1 MKQGSSSKKHAS
13 ELTRVCS
20 ILLGELSNGKAS
32 LTSHSIITLAD
43 IENRFNLK
51 EKDAKRVL
59 HIISQFSSSEFD
71 TSIPFI
77 DSSDSTE
84 LRLSPYSN
92 FRGHQ
97 TRLNKNES
105 IALAYALTQ
114 AGFNDEDIFDLLDGL
129 LVYNDK
135 ARNEIKQ
142 YLIDNQIDSLNSSL
156 TQSCFCCLL
165 NRRMYFSYQ
174 SNNDK
179 KAKYR
184 TVDPLYIYFKE
195 GYWYLS
201 AWDIKADFQKTYKI
215 DKISD
220 IQQMDGYENH
230 ESATYD
236 HDFSFM
242 NSDKVELTFTN
253 KNYFIALDWYGI
265 EVTEKTEEYIK
276 GLIPWSG
283 DDWLPKQIAATANT
297 VTANNENVM
306 KRVSEI
312 KAEQLNI
319 YIKLIDILA

>member
-13 ELTRVCS
+13 ELTKVCS
-20 ILLGELSNGKAS
+20 ILLGELSNDEAS
-32 LTSHSIITLAD
+32 LTSHSIIKLSD

-51 EKDAKRVL
+51 EKDARRVL
-59 HIISQFSSSEFD
+59 HIISQFSSSEFN
-71 TSIPFI
+71 TTIPFI
-77 DSSDSTE
+77 DSSDSNE
-84 LRLSPYSN
+84 LRLSPYSKYK
-92 FRGHQ
+92 GQQ
-97 TRLNKNES
+97 TRLNKSES
-105 IALAYALTQ
+105 IALVYALTQ
-114 AGFNDEDIFDLLDGL
+114 AGFDDENIFNILDGL
-129 LVYNDK
+129 LVYDND

-142 YLIDNQIDSLNSSL
+142 YLIDNQIDTLNSSL

-174 SNNDK
+174 SNNANK
-179 KAKYR
+179 PKYR

-201 AWDIKADFQKTYKI
+201 AWDITANFQKTYKI

-220 IQQMDGYENH
+220 IQQMDGFETH
-230 ESATYD
+230 EGITYD

-253 KNYFIALDWYGI
+253 KNYFNALDWYGL
-265 EVTEKTEEYIK
+265 EVTEKTDEYIK

-297 VTANNENVM
+297 VTANNEKVM
-306 KRVSEI
+306 QRASEI
-312 KAEQLNI
+312 KAEELNT
-319 YIKLIDILA
+319 YMKLINTLS